1 MLIGEYNHTLDVKK
15 RVSLPAKFRK
25 ELGGKAVITRGLD
38 HCLSIYPAEE
48 WQKFAEELSAM
59 SKWQKDKR
67 DMVRVFLSGAAEVE
81 ADKLGRILIP
91 DSLKAYADLKEDV
104 VICGMHKR
112 IEVWD
117 KVRWEN
123 YRNEVEGQADLL
135 AEKLGELGMY

>member
-1 MLIGEYNHTLDVKK
+1 MLIGEYNHILDDKK

-38 HCLSIYPAEE
+38 RCLFVYPAEE
-48 WQKFAEELSAM
+48 WQKFAEELSTL

-67 DMVRVFLSGAAEVE
+67 DMVRVFMSGAAEVE
-81 ADKLGRILIP
+81 TDKLGRILIP
-91 DSLKAYADLKEDV
+91 DSLKAYAELKNDV

-112 IEVWD
+112 VEIWNKE
-117 KVRWEN
+117 RWEN

-135 AEKLGELGMY
+135 AEKLGDSGMY